1 MKTCLSLT
9 LCTLTAAGALAA
21 DSKSKDEITAAAK
34 KLSEQP
40 NYSWTTTVVVPESA
54 QFKPGPTEGKTE
66 KDGFTYVT
74 LAFGDSLTEVVM
86 KGDKTTITDQDGN
99 WKLASELENAEGR
112 DRFLGRMAR
121 NLRTPA
127 AQVPDLIS
135 GAKELKKDGEAYT
148 AELTEEGAKK
158 QFRFGQPQ
166 NPKGSVKF
174 WVKDGTITK
183 YEVKVEAKMDFNGN
197 EIDASRTS
205 TTEIKKIGTT
215 NVNAPGDAK
224 KKLS

>member
-9 LCTLTAAGALAA
+9 LCALTAAGVFAA
-21 DSKSKDEITAAAK
+21 DSSAKDEITAAAK
-34 KLSEQP
+34 KLSDQP

-74 LAFGDSLTEVVM
+74 LAFGDSLTEVVL
-86 KGDKTTITDQDGN
+86 KGDKATTTDQDGN

-112 DRFLGRMAR
+112 ERFLGRMVR

-127 AQVPDLIS
+127 AQVADLLS
-135 GAKELKKDGEAYT
+135 AAKELKKNGEAY
-148 AELTEEGAKK
+148 AGELTEEGAKK

-174 WVKDGTITK
+174 WVKDGTLTK

-197 EIDASRTS
+197 EVDASRTS
-205 TTEIKKIGTT
+205 TTEIKSVGTT
-215 NVNAPGDAK
+215 KVNVPGDAK